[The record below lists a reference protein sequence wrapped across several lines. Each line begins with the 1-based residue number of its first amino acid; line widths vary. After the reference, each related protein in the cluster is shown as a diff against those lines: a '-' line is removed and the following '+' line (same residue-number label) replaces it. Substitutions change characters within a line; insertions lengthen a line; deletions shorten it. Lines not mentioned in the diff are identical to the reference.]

1 MSIERITEAVYRTVD
16 EFNEQREEGHQVEK
30 SRDTVL
36 LGKASKIDSLGLV
49 NLIVGA
55 EEQVNDEFGVEVIL
69 VDERAVSQKRS
80 PFQTIGTL
88 IDYITTLLAEQ
99 GQAR

>member
-36 LGKASKIDSLGLV
+36 LGKASELDSLG
-49 NLIVGA
+49 G
-55 EEQVNDEFGVEVIL
+55 
-69 VDERAVSQKRS
+69 
-80 PFQTIGTL
+80 
-88 IDYITTLLAEQ
+88 
-99 GQAR
+99 

>member
-36 LGKASKIDSLGLV
+36 LGKASKIDSLGRV
-49 NLIVGA
+49 NLIGA
-55 EEQVNDEFGVEVIL
+55 AAKQINDEFGVEAIL
-69 VDERAVSQKRS
+69 VDERFVSPKRS
-80 PFQTIGTL
+80 PFRTIATS
-88 IDYITTLLAEQ
+88 IDFIATLLSGA
-99 GQAR
+99 GT